1 MSALRTTSHLGCEAK
16 VTRRSTISCKS
27 SRYFKKEEIIMATL
41 LDKYENTTG
50 EITVPAGESAGK
62 AEQQPVLTKK
72 ERKIFKAL
80 AKALRKHNKLLK
92 QEAERRKAE
101 EEAAAKAAA
110 EKAAKR
116 KNGGGFL
123 GGFTKVICK
132 VLPQIV
138 TAAVTA
144 VLGFFFHRKPSKRA
158 LRAAL

>member
-1 MSALRTTSHLGCEAK
+1 
-16 VTRRSTISCKS
+16 
-27 SRYFKKEEIIMATL
+27 MANL

-50 EITVPAGESAGK
+50 EMVVPASESAGK
-62 AEQQPVLTKK
+62 AKQQPALSRK

-80 AKALRKHNKLLK
+80 AKALRKHNKLMK

>member
-1 MSALRTTSHLGCEAK
+1 
-16 VTRRSTISCKS
+16 
-27 SRYFKKEEIIMATL
+27 MANL
-41 LDKYENTTG
+41 LDKYGNTTD
-50 EITVPAGESAGK
+50 EIAVPAGEFAGT

-72 ERKIFKAL
+72 ERRIFKNL
-80 AKALRKHNKLLK
+80 AKAFRKYNRLMK

-101 EEAAAKAAA
+101 EEAAARAAA

-116 KNGGGFL
+116 KNGNNGKGFI

-144 VLGFFFHRKPSKRA
+144 VLGFFFSKPSRRT

>member
-1 MSALRTTSHLGCEAK
+1 
-16 VTRRSTISCKS
+16 
-27 SRYFKKEEIIMATL
+27 MANL
-41 LDKYENTTG
+41 LDQYGNIADEV
-50 EITVPAGESAGK
+50 TVPVSESVGK
-62 AEQQPVLTKK
+62 AERQPTLSKK

-80 AKALRKHNKLLK
+80 AKALRKHNKLMK
-92 QEAERRKAE
+92 QEAERRRAE

-116 KNGGGFL
+116 KNGAGGFL

-138 TAAVTA
+138 TATVTA

>member
-1 MSALRTTSHLGCEAK
+1 MTN
-16 VTRRSTISCKS
+16 
-27 SRYFKKEEIIMATL
+27 L

-50 EITVPAGESAGK
+50 EMVVPASESAGK
-62 AEQQPVLTKK
+62 AKQQPALSRK

-80 AKALRKHNKLLK
+80 AKALRKHNKLMK
-92 QEAERRKAE
+92 QEAERRRAE

-116 KNGGGFL
+116 KNGAWGFL

>member
-1 MSALRTTSHLGCEAK
+1 
-16 VTRRSTISCKS
+16 
-27 SRYFKKEEIIMATL
+27 MANL
-41 LDKYENTTG
+41 LDKYGNTTD
-50 EITVPAGESAGK
+50 EIAVPAGEFAGT

-72 ERKIFKAL
+72 ERRIFKNL
-80 AKALRKHNKLLK
+80 AKAFRKYNRLMK

>member
-1 MSALRTTSHLGCEAK
+1 
-16 VTRRSTISCKS
+16 
-27 SRYFKKEEIIMATL
+27 MATL

-116 KNGGGFL
+116 KNGAWGFL

-144 VLGFFFHRKPSKRA
+144 VLGFFFSKPSRRT

>member
-1 MSALRTTSHLGCEAK
+1 ME
-16 VTRRSTISCKS
+16 
-27 SRYFKKEEIIMATL
+27 TL

-50 EITVPAGESAGK
+50 EITVPVSESVGK
-62 AEQQPVLTKK
+62 AERQPTLSKK

-80 AKALRKHNKLLK
+80 AKALRKHNRLLE
-92 QEAERRKAE
+92 QEAERRRAE
-101 EEAAAKAAA
+101 EESAANRAAA

-123 GGFTKVICK
+123 GGFTKAICK

-138 TAAVTA
+138 TAAITA
-144 VLGFFFHRKPSKRA
+144 VLGFFFSKPSRKT

>member
-1 MSALRTTSHLGCEAK
+1 
-16 VTRRSTISCKS
+16 
-27 SRYFKKEEIIMATL
+27 MATI
-41 LDKYENTTG
+41 LDKYENNTN
-50 EITVPAGESAGK
+50 EIAVPVGESAGK
-62 AEQQPVLTKK
+62 AEQRCALSRK
-72 ERKIFKAL
+72 ERKIFKVL
-80 AKALRKHNKLLK
+80 AKALRKHNKLMK
-92 QEAERRKAE
+92 QEAERRRAE

-116 KNGGGFL
+116 KNGAGGFL

-138 TAAVTA
+138 TATVTA